1 MSVLDDPALAAIEAN
16 DLRSPVTRAGYEY
29 WLRKKGDRAFPARS
43 DFDPL
48 LEQPKLSRNM
58 VLVDVE
64 RDPLDFRYRYIGTRV
79 RENMNAE
86 WTGKRMSEIPMQ
98 RAPNP
103 IWQHHLWVLE
113 HRMPRFYRPA
123 YLGPFKEFKFIES
136 AQLPLG
142 AEEGEI
148 DMMMVFVDF
157 LRKSAA

>member
-1 MSVLDDPALAAIEAN
+1 MAAIEAR
-16 DLRSPVTRAGYEY
+16 DLRSPITRAGYEY
-29 WLRKKGDRAFPARS
+29 WLSKKGDWPFPARA

-48 LEQPKLSRNM
+48 LEQPELSRNM
-58 VLVDVE
+58 VLVQVE
-64 RDPLDFRYRYIGTRV
+64 RVPLDFRYRYIGTRV
-79 RENMNAE
+79 RENMSAE

-113 HRMPRFYRPA
+113 HRRPRFYRPA

-142 AEEGEI
+142 PDGSEI

-157 LRKSAA
+157 LRKAVA